1 MSLDPKVS
9 AGSNQIA
16 LPVIENKD
24 KAKIVAEVVNQRV
37 QSLTSLAFA
46 ELAQYGDH
54 AAPII
59 NEQVEKLKKH
69 VTEYFENWDLT
80 ELEVYQQWQRSPVVT
95 KIHNLAQAG
104 LIKDPKKLDE
114 VLTPEE
120 QLEVKQFNKS
130 RIGLMKFAI
139 DEHTKAL
146 FQECFQEARSKYLLL
161 LLLGHRSTPE
171 RSAVK

>member
-1 MSLDPKVS
+1 MSFDPKVS

-37 QSLTSLAFA
+37 HSLTCIAFA

-59 NEQVEKLKKH
+59 NKQVEKLKKH
-69 VTEYFENWDLT
+69 ITEYFENWDLI
-80 ELEVYQQWQRSPVVT
+80 ELEQYQQWQRSPVVT

-104 LIKDPKKLDE
+104 LIKDAKKLDE

-120 QLEVKQFNKS
+120 HLEVKQFNKS
-130 RIGLMKFAI
+130 RIGQMKFAI
-139 DEHTKAL
+139 DAHTKEL
-146 FQECFQEARSKYLLL
+146 FQECVQEAHEEILAPFCY
-161 LLLGHRSTPE
+161 
-171 RSAVK
+171 